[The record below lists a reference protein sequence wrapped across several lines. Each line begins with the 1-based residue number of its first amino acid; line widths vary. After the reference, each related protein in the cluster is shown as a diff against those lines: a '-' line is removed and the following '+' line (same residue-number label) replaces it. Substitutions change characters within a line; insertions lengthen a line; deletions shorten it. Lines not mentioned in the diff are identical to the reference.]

1 MKKIYM
7 FLIIIIL
14 GLVFVLYKNVTLP
27 LAPKIQARNLKTS
40 PLLGDWYVD
49 KYVTLKDKSS
59 YNNEPDK
66 YLGKVA
72 HFSNESIFFN
82 DEGLTNP
89 SFKVKRVNSK
99 DYFWDN
105 YKIKANM
112 IGIDKEYIQII
123 TISSKEHFFDEYLKI
138 DETHL
143 AKYNEGLL
151 LFFTKENS
159 TNEKQVQKSI
169 DYTQLASEK
178 EQEVR
183 AKSGL
188 LLGLKSNNSYRTIW
202 VSQVNNKFMD
212 IAEINDILL
221 PRISGFWKIGTDG
234 TSLWAAPITSNTIKD
249 SNNDIQR
256 VQNLQD
262 VSVLFAG
269 NDFICVDNKK
279 NLQVL
284 PLDNLKGHPLELS
297 KIFVREE
304 DKYSI
309 DGLSNDTITKAKEF
323 SETNWGVFRRGGRW
337 ILRGR
342 KKLID
347 NDGFKEFDIAYAAP
361 KSLTTYDELYP
372 SFNIIKTKI
381 PEAVDAFSSPNKDF
395 LVVLTDKE
403 LLTVP
408 IQGNSLGDVQQRIAL
423 KRNETVVMANWATGH
438 YVDEWLKKVKE

>member
-1 MKKIYM
+1 M
-7 FLIIIIL
+7 IIL
-14 GLVFVLYKNVTLP
+14 GLVFLLYKNVTLP
-27 LAPKIQARNLKTS
+27 LAPKIQARTLKTS
-40 PLLGDWYVD
+40 PLFGDWYVD

-89 SFKVKRVNSK
+89 SFKVKLVNSK

-105 YKIKANM
+105 YKVKADM
-112 IGIDKEYIQII
+112 IGIDEEYIQII

-138 DETHL
+138 DETHI
-143 AKYNEGLL
+143 AKYYEGLL
-151 LFFTKENS
+151 LFFTKETS

-183 AKSGL
+183 TKSGL

-202 VSQVNNKFMD
+202 ISEVNNNFMD
-212 IAEINDILL
+212 IVQTDDILL
-221 PRISGFWKIGTDG
+221 PRMSGFWKIGTDG
-234 TSLWAAPITSNTIKD
+234 TSLWAAPMASDTTKD
-249 SNNDIQR
+249 SKDDIQCI
-256 VQNLQD
+256 QNLQD

-269 NDFICVDNKK
+269 NDFICIDNKN

-284 PLDNLKGHPLELS
+284 PLDNLKGDPLELS
-297 KIFVREE
+297 KIFVREK
-304 DKYSI
+304 DSRSI
-309 DGLSNDTITKAKEF
+309 DGLSNGNIAKAKEF

-342 KKLID
+342 KSSID
-347 NDGFKEFDIAYAAP
+347 KDDFEEFDITYAAP
-361 KSLTTYDELYP
+361 NSLTTYDDLYP

-403 LLTVP
+403 LLTLP
-408 IQGNSLGDVQQRIAL
+408 IQGNSLGDVKQRIAL
-423 KRNETVVMANWATGH
+423 KKDETAVMASWATGH